1 MLSKASMKDPSRCSR
16 VDIVIMSI
24 MILILGVCIFFTIYN
39 VHTHHQLYAKNT
51 TYVSDSTPSMPMTS
65 PIITTL
71 KKAQVVSSSN
81 AKVTQEKPVQ
91 FTPIVITSRRQ
102 HVKKFVQKKIP
113 TRKTFGS
120 KTFHLKKFHSNDMFK
135 LTPIR
140 SKKNPSIELYRVTF
154 PRKIERIPEGT
165 LFRLDDV
172 KDYRHDKK

>member
-120 KTFHLKKFHSNDMFK
+120 KTFHLKKFHSTICSSLHPFVQRR
-135 LTPIR
+135 TPQLNCIVSHFQEKSNGYLKAR
-140 SKKNPSIELYRVTF
+140 SFV
-154 PRKIERIPEGT
+154 
-165 LFRLDDV
+165 
-172 KDYRHDKK
+172 